1 MSGIRTKIGQHY
13 HINND
18 CTPAQMPPTVVVQSP
33 AHGKIEIVKEKIF
46 PKSNGPLARC
56 GSVKVPGLA
65 GYYTSKPGFAGK
77 DQFTLRAPVGDGKI
91 ADTTIIVNVLK

>member
-18 CTPAQMPPTVVVQSP
+18 CTPAQMPPTVVIKPP
-33 AHGKIEIVKEKIF
+33 AHGKIEIVKEKVF
-46 PKSNGPLARC
+46 PKPSGPLARC
-56 GSVKVPGLA
+56 SSVKVSGLA
-65 GYYTSKPGFAGK
+65 GYYTSKPGFKGK
-77 DQFTLRAPVGDGKI
+77 DQFILRAPVGDGKI